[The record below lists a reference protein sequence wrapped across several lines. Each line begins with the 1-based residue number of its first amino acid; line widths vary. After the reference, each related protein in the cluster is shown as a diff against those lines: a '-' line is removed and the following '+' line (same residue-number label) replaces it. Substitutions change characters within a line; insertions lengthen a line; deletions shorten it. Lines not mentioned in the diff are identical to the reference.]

1 MKRNL
6 ATYLI
11 MAVFDEI
18 NLTAEN
24 KMRLKIQ
31 KKLHHRPPRLIA
43 KVSNCS
49 LQNKLIARVQL

>member
-1 MKRNL
+1 
-6 ATYLI
+6 

-43 KVSNCS
+43 QVSNCS